1 MSKTIKVEDQVY
13 YQLDQL
19 RGKRETF
26 TDIVAKLLT
35 TKEAADTL
43 AGIWHGPGLIEE
55 FKHGPE
61 RIRDLQVR

>member
-1 MSKTIKVEDQVY
+1 MSKTIKVEEKVY
-13 YQLDQL
+13 HQLDQL

-26 TDIVAKLLT
+26 SDIVAKLLT
-35 TKEAADTL
+35 TKEAVDTMTGL
-43 AGIWHGPGLIEE
+43 WHGQGAQGE